1 MRIVLIKS
9 FPLQISVAI
18 HNTAFIIV
26 IVDIINVFR
35 HKQLQRNQ
43 RLDCGKCIPEGL
55 IVIIPNKNIHVIII
69 GDSTLKHAKN
79 LRSIKDLGSR
89 NSVEDI
95 RFMIGPILN
104 ARGKVTLNLQFS
116 LF

>member
-18 HNTAFIIV
+18 HNPVFIIV
-26 IVDIINVFR
+26 IVDIINVLR

-43 RLDCGKCIPEGL
+43 RLDCGKCIPERL

-69 GDSTLKHAKN
+69 GDSTLKN
-79 LRSIKDLGSR
+79 LGSIKDLGNR
-89 NSVEDI
+89 NLVEDI

-104 ARGKVTLNLQFS
+104 ALGKVTLN
-116 LF
+116 